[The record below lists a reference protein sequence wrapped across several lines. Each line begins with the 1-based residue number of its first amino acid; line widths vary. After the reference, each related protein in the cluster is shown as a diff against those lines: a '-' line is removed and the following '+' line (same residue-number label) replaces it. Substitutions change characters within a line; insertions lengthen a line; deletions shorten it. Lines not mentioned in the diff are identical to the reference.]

1 MTLRTLR
8 VPLIMETIC
17 FVICGIIV
25 VAASMKEK
33 PTHLLGTLA
42 TAGQI
47 RENQLE
53 DRASGKV

>member
-1 MTLRTLR
+1 
-8 VPLIMETIC
+8 METIC